1 MRSWLRILVD
11 CVLPTR
17 CEACE
22 RPLAPGHRSCLCA
35 GCRAAMAP
43 PPAPLCACCGV
54 PLRDGLPDP
63 SAADPCS
70 ACILHPPTFAA
81 ARAAALYRSAAAGLN
96 PLAVAVQ
103 RLKYARR
110 RIVAEALGTLLA
122 ERYPFGNDVLL
133 APVPLHVARL
143 RTRGFNQ
150 ALLLARVL
158 ARRRRL
164 PLAPRLLAR
173 VRPTRG
179 QPGLAAAERRRNLS
193 GAFAVRT
200 PGAAAGRRIVL
211 VDDVLTTGATA
222 DACAGALLA
231 DGATRVE
238 VYTVGRAP

>member
-1 MRSWLRILVD
+1 MRSWLRVLVD
-11 CVLPTR
+11 CVLPMR

-22 RPLAPGHRSCLCA
+22 RPLPAGHRSCLCV

-43 PPAPLCACCGV
+43 PPAPLCSRCGV
-54 PLRDGLPDP
+54 PVPDGLPDP
-63 SAADPCS
+63 CS
-70 ACILHPPTFAA
+70 ACLLHPPAFAV

-103 RLKYARR
+103 RLKYGRR
-110 RIVAEALGTLLA
+110 RVVAEALGTLLV
-122 ERYPFGNDVLL
+122 ERYPFGEGVLL
-133 APVPLHVARL
+133 APVPLHVGRL
-143 RTRGFNQ
+143 RARGFNQ

-158 ARRRRL
+158 SRGKRL

-200 PGAAAGRRIVL
+200 PGAAAGRRVVL

-231 DGATRVE
+231 DGAIRVD